1 MIRTRPIP
9 RRPRSLPEV
18 HGTVTT
24 THPSIWRR
32 MFAFAGPAYLVS
44 VGYMDPGNWATD
56 LEGGA
61 RFGYQLLWILVMSNA
76 MAILLQTLSARL
88 GIVTGRDLAQ
98 ACADT
103 YPQFVNYPLWFL
115 CEIAIAACDMA
126 ELLGAAIALN
136 LLFGIPLLWGVFI
149 TAADTLLLLA
159 LSNFGIRLIEGIVL
173 SMVTVIAGCM
183 FVEIWLAK
191 PAAGEVLAGLKPHLT
206 PESLYVAI
214 AMLGATVMPHNLYL
228 HSALVQTRRIGRTTE
243 DKRRA
248 CRYNLL
254 DSTIALNGALLVN
267 AAILILAATV
277 FYKNGVVV
285 TEIQQAHQL
294 LAPLLGTTLAS
305 IAFGVALLLSGQSS
319 TMTGTMAGQIVM
331 EGFLHIRMRPW
342 LRRLITRLVAIT
354 PAAIAISASGD
365 EAVLPLLIL
374 SQVVLSMQL
383 PFAVI
388 PLLHFTSD
396 RQRMGTFANPRW
408 VRALG
413 WVAAAIIVTL
423 NLRLAVQTVAGW
435 LAAAGAWRWVVQV
448 LVVVFGAAL
457 AGLLVWVTFEPW
469 LPARLRQLG
478 RPAAPSLPVELEP
491 RTPSYRTI
499 LVPLDHT
506 EMDREVVSLAAGLA
520 REHGGRLYLFHV
532 EEDVTSQVYGELSET
547 AEVEAGRQY
556 LEEIAQALR
565 EQGVDAQAV
574 LCHSRDP
581 RREIVRFARQ
591 TRPDLVVMG
600 AHGHKW
606 FQDLV
611 FGDTIDAVRHALG
624 VPVLIVPEAR
634 QSR

>member
-396 RQRMGTFANPRW
+396 RQRMGTFANPGW

-634 QSR
+634 QAR

>member
-191 PAAGEVLAGLKPHLT
+191 PAAGEVLSGLKPHLT

-556 LEEIAQALR
+556 LDEIAQALR

-634 QSR
+634 QAR

>member
-9 RRPRSLPEV
+9 RRPPSLPEV
-18 HGTVTT
+18 HGSVTT

-61 RFGYQLLWILVMSNA
+61 RFGYQLLWVLVMSNA

-88 GIVTGRDLAQ
+88 GIVSGRDLAQ

-103 YPQFVNYPLWFL
+103 YPRFVSYPLWFL
-115 CEIAIAACDMA
+115 CEIAIVACDMA

-149 TAADTLLLLA
+149 TAVDTLLLLG
-159 LSNFGIRLIEGIVL
+159 LSRFGIRLIEGIVL
-173 SMVTVIAGCM
+173 SMVTVITGCM

-191 PAAGEVLAGLKPHLT
+191 PAAGEVLSGLKPQLT
-206 PESLYVAI
+206 SESLYVAI

-248 CRYNLL
+248 CRYNVV
-254 DSTIALNGALLVN
+254 DSAVALNGALLVN

-285 TEIQQAHQL
+285 TEIQQAHEL

-354 PAAIAISASGD
+354 PAAIAISVTGE

-374 SQVVLSMQL
+374 SQVILSMQL

-388 PLLHFTSD
+388 PLIHFTSD
-396 RQRMGTFANPRW
+396 RQRMGVFANPGW
-408 VRALG
+408 VRALA
-413 WVAAAIIVTL
+413 WVAAGIIVTL
-423 NLRLAVQTVAGW
+423 NLQLALQTVAGW
-435 LAAAGAWRWVVQV
+435 LAAAGQWRWLVEL
-448 LVVVFGAAL
+448 LVVGFGTAL
-457 AGLLVWVTFEPW
+457 AGLLAWVTFEPW
-469 LPARLRQLG
+469 LPLRLRQLG
-478 RPAAPSLPVELEP
+478 RAAAAPLPVELEP
-491 RTPSYRTI
+491 RTPAYRTI

-581 RREIVRFARQ
+581 HREIVRFARQ

-600 AHGHKW
+600 AHGHRW

-634 QSR
+634 RG

>member
-435 LAAAGAWRWVVQV
+435 LAAAGAWRWVVQL

-556 LEEIAQALR
+556 LDEIAQALR

-634 QSR
+634 QAR

>member
-61 RFGYQLLWILVMSNA
+61 RFGYQLLWVLVMSNA

-191 PAAGEVLAGLKPHLT
+191 PAAGEVLSGLKPHLT

-396 RQRMGTFANPRW
+396 RQRMGTFANPGW

-448 LVVVFGAAL
+448 LVLVFGAAL

-478 RPAAPSLPVELEP
+478 RAAAPPLPVELEP

-634 QSR
+634 QAR

>member
-9 RRPRSLPEV
+9 RRPPSLPEV
-18 HGTVTT
+18 HGSVTT

-61 RFGYQLLWILVMSNA
+61 RFGYQLLWVLVMSNA

-88 GIVTGRDLAQ
+88 GIVSGRDLAQ

-103 YPQFVNYPLWFL
+103 YPRFVSYPLWFL
-115 CEIAIAACDMA
+115 CEIAIVACDMA

-149 TAADTLLLLA
+149 TAVDTLLLLG
-159 LSNFGIRLIEGIVL
+159 LSRFGIRLIEGIVL
-173 SMVTVIAGCM
+173 SMVTVITGCM

-191 PAAGEVLAGLKPHLT
+191 PAAGEVLSGLKPQLT
-206 PESLYVAI
+206 SESLYVAI

-248 CRYNLL
+248 CRYNVV
-254 DSTIALNGALLVN
+254 DSAVALNGALLVN

-285 TEIQQAHQL
+285 TEIQQAHEL
-294 LAPLLGTTLAS
+294 LARLLGTTLAS

-354 PAAIAISASGD
+354 PAAIAISVTGE

-374 SQVVLSMQL
+374 SQVILSMQL

-388 PLLHFTSD
+388 PLIHFTSD
-396 RQRMGTFANPRW
+396 RQRMGVFANPGW
-408 VRALG
+408 VRALA
-413 WVAAAIIVTL
+413 WVAAGIIVTL
-423 NLRLAVQTVAGW
+423 NLQLALQTVAGW
-435 LAAAGAWRWVVQV
+435 LAAAGQWRWLVEL
-448 LVVVFGAAL
+448 LVVGFGTAL
-457 AGLLVWVTFEPW
+457 AGLLAWVTFEPW
-469 LPARLRQLG
+469 LPLRLRQLG
-478 RPAAPSLPVELEP
+478 RAAAAPLPVELEP
-491 RTPSYRTI
+491 RTPAYRTI

-581 RREIVRFARQ
+581 HREIVRFARQ

-600 AHGHKW
+600 AHGHRW

-634 QSR
+634 RG

>member
-9 RRPRSLPEV
+9 RRPPSLPEV
-18 HGTVTT
+18 HGSVTT

-44 VGYMDPGNWATD
+44 VGYMDPGNWAAD
-56 LEGGA
+56 LEAGG
-61 RFGYQLLWILVMSNA
+61 RFGYQLLWVLVMSNA

-103 YPQFVNYPLWFL
+103 YPQFLNYPLWFL

-149 TAADTLLLLA
+149 TAADTLLLLG
-159 LSNFGIRLIEGIVL
+159 LSRYGIRIIEGIVL

-183 FVEIWLAK
+183 FVEIWLAR
-191 PAAGEVLAGLKPHLT
+191 PAAGEVSSGLVPRLSGD
-206 PESLYVAI
+206 SLYVAI

-228 HSALVQTRRIGRTTE
+228 HSALVQTRRIGRTSE

-248 CRYNLL
+248 CRYNLV
-254 DSTIALNGALLVN
+254 DSAVALNGALLVN

-277 FYKNGVVV
+277 FFKNGVVV
-285 TEIQQAHQL
+285 TEIQQAHEL

-305 IAFGVALLLSGQSS
+305 IAFGVALLLAGQSS

-354 PAAIAISASGD
+354 PAAITISIAGE
-365 EAVLPLLIL
+365 EAVLRLLIL
-374 SQVVLSMQL
+374 SQVILSMQL

-388 PLLHFTSD
+388 PLIHFTSD
-396 RQRMGTFANPRW
+396 RQRMGLFANPGW
-408 VRALG
+408 VRALA
-413 WVAAAIIVTL
+413 WASAAIIVAL
-423 NLRLAVQTVAGW
+423 NVQLVVQTAAEW
-435 LAAAGAWRWVVQV
+435 LAAAGDRRWLLELALYPLATALLAV
-448 LVVVFGAAL
+448 LA
-457 AGLLVWVTFEPW
+457 WVTLEPW
-469 LPARLRQLG
+469 LPARVKQIG
-478 RPAAPSLPVELEP
+478 RAAPPPLPVELEP
-491 RTPSYRTI
+491 QAPAFRTI
-499 LVPLDHT
+499 LAPVDHT
-506 EMDREVVSLAAGLA
+506 EMDRAVVSIAAGLA
-520 REHGGRLYLFHV
+520 REHKAKLYLLHV
-532 EEDVTSQVYGELSET
+532 EEDVTSQIYGELSQT

-556 LEEIAQALR
+556 LEDIAGALK

-591 TRPDLVVMG
+591 VRPDLVVMG
-600 AHGHKW
+600 GHGHKW

-624 VPVLIVPEAR
+624 APVLIVPEGTP
-634 QSR
+634 SR

>member
-61 RFGYQLLWILVMSNA
+61 RFGYQLLWVLVMSNA

-396 RQRMGTFANPRW
+396 RQRMGTFANPGW

-478 RPAAPSLPVELEP
+478 RAAAPPLPVELEP

-556 LEEIAQALR
+556 LDEIAQALR

-634 QSR
+634 QAR

>member
-18 HGTVTT
+18 HASVGTS
-24 THPSIWRR
+24 HPSIWRR

-56 LEGGA
+56 LEAGA
-61 RFGYQLLWILVMSNA
+61 RFGYQLLWVLVMSNA

-103 YPQFVNYPLWFL
+103 YPPFINYALWFL

-149 TAADTLLLLA
+149 TAADTLLLLG
-159 LSNFGIRLIEGIVL
+159 LSRYGIRIIEGIVL

-183 FVEIWLAK
+183 FVEIWLAR
-191 PAAGEVLAGLKPHLT
+191 PAAGEVASGLIPRLSGD
-206 PESLYVAI
+206 SLYVAI
-214 AMLGATVMPHNLYL
+214 AILGATVMPHNLYL
-228 HSALVQTRRIGRTTE
+228 HSALVQTRRIGRTSE

-248 CRYNLL
+248 TRYNLV
-254 DSTIALNGALLVN
+254 DSVVALNGALLVN

-277 FYKNGVVV
+277 FFRNGVIV

-331 EGFLHIRMRPW
+331 EGFLNIRMRPW
-342 LRRLITRLVAIT
+342 LRRLITRLIAIT
-354 PAAIAISASGD
+354 PAAITIAVAGD
-365 EAVLPLLIL
+365 EAVLRLLIL
-374 SQVVLSMQL
+374 SQVILSMQL

-388 PLLHFTSD
+388 PLIHLTSD
-396 RQRMGTFANPRW
+396 RQRMGLFANPAW
-408 VRALG
+408 VRALA
-413 WVAAAIIVTL
+413 WIVAAIIVAL
-423 NLRLAVQTVAGW
+423 NVRLLVQTAAGW
-435 LAAAGAWRWVVQV
+435 LVAAGERRWLVELGLYPVAAALLAV
-448 LVVVFGAAL
+448 LA
-457 AGLLVWVTFEPW
+457 WVTLEPW
-469 LPARLRQLG
+469 LPGWLRQIG
-478 RPAAPSLPVELEP
+478 RVAPAPLPVELEP
-491 RTPSYRTI
+491 RAPVFRTI
-499 LVPLDHT
+499 LAPVDHT
-506 EMDREVVSLAAGLA
+506 EMDRAVVSVAAGLA
-520 REHGGRLYLFHV
+520 REHQAKLYLLHV
-532 EEDVTSQVYGELSET
+532 EEDVTSLIYGELSQT

-556 LEEIAQALR
+556 LDDLAAALR
-565 EQGVDAQAV
+565 EQGVDVQAV

-591 TRPDLVVMG
+591 VRPDLVVMG
-600 AHGHKW
+600 GHGHKW
-606 FQDLV
+606 LQDLV
-611 FGDTIDAVRHALG
+611 FGGTIDSVRHALG
-624 VPVLIVPEAR
+624 APVLIVPGTAVVG
-634 QSR
+634 

>member
-61 RFGYQLLWILVMSNA
+61 RFGYQLLWVLVMSNA

-191 PAAGEVLAGLKPHLT
+191 PAAGEVLSGLKPHLT

-214 AMLGATVMPHNLYL
+214 GMLGATVMPHNLYL

-396 RQRMGTFANPRW
+396 RQRMGTFANPGW

-423 NLRLAVQTVAGW
+423 NLRLAVQAVAGW

-478 RPAAPSLPVELEP
+478 RAAAPPLPVELEP

-634 QSR
+634 QAR